1 MRGAHRV
8 SLLSL
13 GVAVG
18 LALAGVAPVEAQRA
32 AAGPPD
38 WPCVQR
44 LIPELA
50 WGTLWTGPSPDE
62 LEQAWWEDEEVG
74 RVARFATSRST
85 PVDQALARVREFVET
100 LDEEAANDEE
110 VERRLTLLFAGLFEL
125 TNRER
130 RRTIEGIRRASRA
143 QLARLEAIS
152 DMVDELEQRR
162 AEERADAAE
171 AERLSEALFWEQRT
185 FQHRQQALPAM
196 CDQPYLLEER
206 LSRMV
211 REIMAHMPEPGGE
224 NP

>member
-1 MRGAHRV
+1 MSRV
-8 SLLSL
+8 RPSAPLLL
-13 GVAVG
+13 GFG
-18 LALAGVAPVEAQRA
+18 FTLALFAATEVEAQRA

-50 WGTLWTGPSPDE
+50 WGTIWTGPSPEE

-85 PVDQALARVREFVET
+85 PEEQAQARVREFVESLT
-100 LDEEAANDEE
+100 EEKGEEQADEE

-130 RRTIEGIRRASRA
+130 RRTIDGIRSASRA
-143 QLARLEAIS
+143 QLARLETIS
-152 DMVDELEQRR
+152 GMVDELEERR
-162 AEERADAAE
+162 ADESADAAE
-171 AERLSEALFWEQRT
+171 VERLSESLFWEQRT
-185 FQHRQQALPAM
+185 FQQRQQALPAM
-196 CDQPYLLEER
+196 CEQPYLLEEK

-211 REIMAHMPEPGGE
+211 RTIMARMP
-224 NP
+224 

>member
-1 MRGAHRV
+1 MSRARPAAP
-8 SLLSL
+8 LLL
-13 GVAVG
+13 GLG
-18 LALAGVAPVEAQRA
+18 FTLALFAATESEAQRA

-50 WGTLWTGPSPDE
+50 WGTIWTGPSPEE

-85 PVDQALARVREFVET
+85 PEEQAQARVREFVES
-100 LDEEAANDEE
+100 LPEEKDEEQAEAE

-130 RRTIEGIRRASRA
+130 RRAIDGIRSASRA
-143 QLARLEAIS
+143 QLARLDTIS
-152 DMVDELEQRR
+152 AMVDELEERR
-162 AEERADAAE
+162 DDESADAAE
-171 AERLSEALFWEQRT
+171 VERLAEALFWEQRT
-185 FQHRQQALPAM
+185 FQQRQQALPAM
-196 CDQPYLLEER
+196 CEQPYLLEEK

-211 REIMAHMPEPGGE
+211 RTIMARMP
-224 NP
+224 